1 MKQISLKQKVNI
13 IISILFIITGFI
25 VGSIPFL
32 GPIITQQNQN
42 AVIEQYND
50 NISKMTKTEID
61 DAKSEFK
68 KYNETGRSN
77 FFNAIENDTVIS
89 YIDIPKID
97 VYLPI
102 YKGTDEETLAK
113 GIGLLENTSFPIG
126 GNGTHTVLTGHSGL
140 TTQTMFSNLEKMAIG
155 DKFYLHTYDEKLCYK
170 VYDIQEVVP
179 DDVSSN
185 IRYDIDHDYC
195 TLMTCT
201 PIGINTHRLLIMA
214 ERYDDFENEMTTAEI
229 NIERETTVS
238 QDSTTEATYIN
249 QKTTTVYD
257 FSMFFCGGMSIILE
271 LVGII
276 LLIRGIHDMRQ
287 IED

>member
-1 MKQISLKQKVNI
+1 MKHFSLKQKINI
-13 IISILFIITGFI
+13 IIPILFIITGI
-25 VGSIPFL
+25 VVGSIPFL
-32 GPIITQQNQN
+32 GPIIAQQNQN

-50 NISKMTKTEID
+50 NISQMTKTEID

-68 KYNETGRSN
+68 KYNETGKSN
-77 FFNAIENDTVIS
+77 FFNAIESDTVIS

-113 GIGLLENTSFPIG
+113 GIGQLENTSFPIG
-126 GNGTHTVLTGHSGL
+126 GDGTHTVLTGHSGL

-155 DKFYLHTYDEKLCYK
+155 DKFYLHTYGENLCYK
-170 VYDIQEVVP
+170 VYDIQVVIP

-185 IRYDIDHDYC
+185 IRYDVDHDYC

-214 ERYDDFENEMTTAEI
+214 ERYDDFENETTTAEI
-229 NIERETTVS
+229 NSKKETTFS
-238 QDSTTEATYIN
+238 QESTTKATYKKQETN
-249 QKTTTVYD
+249 TVYD
-257 FSMFFCGGMSIILE
+257 FSMYFCGGMSIILE

-276 LLIRGIHDMRQ
+276 LLIRGIHAMRQ